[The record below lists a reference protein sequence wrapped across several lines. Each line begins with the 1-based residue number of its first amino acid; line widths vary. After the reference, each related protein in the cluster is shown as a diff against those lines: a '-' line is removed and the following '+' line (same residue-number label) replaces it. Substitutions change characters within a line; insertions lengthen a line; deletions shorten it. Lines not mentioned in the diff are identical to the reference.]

1 MECPALAG
9 PETFM
14 VDKEHKYGSP
24 IYGELVEPKVNT
36 PTILPQI
43 VFQSFPTN
51 PLPIPKM
58 MGIIFLSKPR
68 VRCFQPIFHKRETE
82 SKRFK

>member
-9 PETFM
+9 PETSWWTKNINM
-14 VDKEHKYGSP
+14 IH
-24 IYGELVEPKVNT
+24 LKVNT

-58 MGIIFLSKPR
+58 MGIIFLSKPS
-68 VRCFQPIFHKRETE
+68 VRFFQAIFHKRETE